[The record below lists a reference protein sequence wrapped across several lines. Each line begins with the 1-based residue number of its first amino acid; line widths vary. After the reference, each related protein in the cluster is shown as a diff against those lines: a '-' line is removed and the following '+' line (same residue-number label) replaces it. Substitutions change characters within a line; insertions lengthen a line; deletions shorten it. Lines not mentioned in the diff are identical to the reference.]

1 MLKQDMTLQI
11 IKQIDRC
18 LWGKKESDWINER

>member
-11 IKQIDRC
+11 IKQIDHC